1 MAGPNP
7 LVNLGT
13 LNRLRGTV
21 TFTDFPQLNITAPF
35 LGREGIAI
43 AFEGNAVEMLQQ
55 MVGNVQS
62 PQVYLPTT
70 LTVSLVKTTPLA
82 VAFKRKWESDANL
95 GNLTFRIDAS
105 NFDPFEMVN
114 CALEGIDGIDASGA
128 SARMGLRIGGTYYIN
143 SNMWNL

>member
-1 MAGPNP
+1 MAEKSHG
-7 LVNLGT
+7 
-13 LNRLRGTV
+13 
-21 TFTDFPQLNITAPF
+21 FI
-35 LGREGIAI
+35 
-43 AFEGNAVEMLQQ
+43 
-55 MVGNVQS
+55 
-62 PQVYLPTT
+62 YL
-70 LTVSLVKTTPLA
+70 VSLTGVTGARNDLPPDLAEFVARVRAQTSTPLA